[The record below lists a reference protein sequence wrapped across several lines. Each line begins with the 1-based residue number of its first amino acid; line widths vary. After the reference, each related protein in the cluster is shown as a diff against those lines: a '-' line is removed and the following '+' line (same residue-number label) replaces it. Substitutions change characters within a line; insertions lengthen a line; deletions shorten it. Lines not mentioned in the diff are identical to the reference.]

1 MFSWET
7 LNPICLQIVSG
18 YVHAIKAERD
28 DYKGDYI
35 ARKDQGMYCFLA
47 SDIVHKK
54 NSTY

>member
-35 ARKDQGMYCFLA
+35 ARKGQGMYCFLA